1 MNKTFTLT
9 LLLMA
14 FIIGCIP
21 DDEPLY
27 NCEDPI
33 PEYRLDEDFKAYFDF
48 QPGTYWVYEDSLSGE
63 SDSVY
68 IISNEREI
76 KEGISGRGCDARYN
90 NETFFIEQIKS
101 DTIEKLTASTTFTG
115 RGYMFINSSL
125 TGSHFYMKKNG
136 QSPGKNNIHNLA
148 EIEEISFN
156 NINFKDIIILQKTT
170 RVNLQDIETSI
181 LWWAKDVGLI
191 RIEFESGRVQR
202 IKNYNIIK

>member
-1 MNKTFTLT
+1 
-9 LLLMA
+9 
-14 FIIGCIP
+14 
-21 DDEPLY
+21 
-27 NCEDPI
+27 
-33 PEYRLDEDFKAYFDF
+33 
-48 QPGTYWVYEDSLSGE
+48 
-63 SDSVY
+63 
-68 IISNEREI
+68 
-76 KEGISGRGCDARYN
+76 
-90 NETFFIEQIKS
+90 
-101 DTIEKLTASTTFTG
+101 
-115 RGYMFINSSL
+115 
-125 TGSHFYMKKNG
+125 MKKNG